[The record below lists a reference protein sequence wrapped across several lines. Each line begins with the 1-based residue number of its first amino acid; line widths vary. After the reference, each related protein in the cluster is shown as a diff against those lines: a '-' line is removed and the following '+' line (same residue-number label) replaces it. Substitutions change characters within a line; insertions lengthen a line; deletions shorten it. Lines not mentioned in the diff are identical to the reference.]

1 MSGSLLVNLRREDSD
16 DNIPFK
22 GEEIYWFEMM
32 RMLIFSR
39 LVTRINEC
47 SRLHSRNKAMLSLKA
62 NL

>member
-1 MSGSLLVNLRREDSD
+1 MSGSLLVNLRKEDSD

-47 SRLHSRNKAMLSLKA
+47 GRLYSSNKAMLSLKA

>member
-1 MSGSLLVNLRREDSD
+1 MSGSLAVNLRREDSD

-22 GEEIYWFEMM
+22 GEEIYWLGMM

-39 LVTRINEC
+39 LMTRINEC
-47 SRLHSRNKAMLSLKA
+47 GRLHSRNKAMLSLKT

>member
-22 GEEIYWFEMM
+22 GEEIYWLGMM

-39 LVTRINEC
+39 LMTRINEC
-47 SRLHSRNKAMLSLKA
+47 GRLHNRNKAMLSLKA

>member
-1 MSGSLLVNLRREDSD
+1 MSGLLVVNLRKEDSD

-22 GEEIYWFEMM
+22 GEEIYWLGMM

-39 LVTRINEC
+39 LMTCINEC
-47 SRLHSRNKAMLSLKA
+47 GRLHSRNKAMLSLKA

>member
-22 GEEIYWFEMM
+22 GEEIYWLGMM

-39 LVTRINEC
+39 LMTCINEC
-47 SRLHSRNKAMLSLKA
+47 DRLHIRNKAMLS
-62 NL
+62 

>member
-47 SRLHSRNKAMLSLKA
+47 GRLHSRNKAMLS
-62 NL
+62 

>member
-39 LVTRINEC
+39 LMTCINEC
-47 SRLHSRNKAMLSLKA
+47 GRLNSRNKAMLS
-62 NL
+62 

>member
-22 GEEIYWFEMM
+22 GEEIYWLGMM

-39 LVTRINEC
+39 LMTRINEC
-47 SRLHSRNKAMLSLKA
+47 DSLHSRNKALLS
-62 NL
+62 

>member
-22 GEEIYWFEMM
+22 GEEIYWLEMM

-39 LVTRINEC
+39 LMTRINEC
-47 SRLHSRNKAMLSLKA
+47 DRLHSRSKAMLS
-62 NL
+62 

>member
-22 GEEIYWFEMM
+22 GEEIYWLGMM
-32 RMLIFSR
+32 RMLICIR
-39 LVTRINEC
+39 LMIRIIEC
-47 SRLHSRNKAMLSLKA
+47 GRLHSRNKAMLSLKA

>member
-22 GEEIYWFEMM
+22 GEEIYWLGMM

-39 LVTRINEC
+39 LMIRINEC
-47 SRLHSRNKAMLSLKA
+47 GRLHSRNKAML
-62 NL
+62 N

>member
-1 MSGSLLVNLRREDSD
+1 MSGSLLVNLRKGDSD

-22 GEEIYWFEMM
+22 GVEIYWLEMM

-39 LVTRINEC
+39 LMIRINEC
-47 SRLHSRNKAMLSLKA
+47 GRLHSRNKAMLSLKA

>member
-47 SRLHSRNKAMLSLKA
+47 GRLHSRNKAMLNLKA